1 VDALPEIP
9 IPPHRRW
16 AEARH
21 RLGPVVVFGLVV
33 AAVAYLW
40 LSRLRP
46 TTFVGQ
52 VEVVQASVISPDTG
66 LLTNLW
72 VLPLQ
77 EVKAGDL
84 VAEVFTTDPRTVNNR
99 LEVMRDRM
107 RLTEL
112 ELTPILIRQ
121 RTAIDYERLNVEAA
135 MVRAELATARVNLMQ
150 ASNEFL
156 RISNL
161 YSRPDRIV
169 SDTDYDL
176 AKARFE
182 GLQMEVAEKSRIVAE
197 TERSLERLASMAD
210 AFVPS
215 GDNDPVRQ
223 ALALEEAKIRV
234 FEDKLKPL
242 QLLAP
247 IDGVVTCIHHRPGE
261 QIIAGTVLVTITAK
275 TSDRI
280 VAFLPRNLAYTPKV
294 GTPVEVSTRSTLQ
307 RRTALATVIGIGPQ
321 LEGVT
326 NPLIMPP
333 VAVNPYF
340 VPNTGR
346 PISISLP
353 PELKLLPGELV
364 DIRLLPEPRAS
375 VVANGSGTLR
385 SGR

>member
-1 VDALPEIP
+1 MDALPEIP
-9 IPPHRRW
+9 IPPERRW

-21 RLGPVVVFGLVV
+21 RLGPVVVFGLV
-33 AAVAYLW
+33 AAAIGYLW
-40 LSRLRP
+40 LSRVRP
-46 TTFVGQ
+46 TSFVGQ

-77 EVKAGDL
+77 EVKAGQL

-112 ELTPILIRQ
+112 EMTPILVRQ
-121 RTAIDYERLNVEAA
+121 RTAIDYERLNVETAQ
-135 MVRAELATARVNLMQ
+135 VRAELATARVNLIQ

-182 GLQMEVAEKSRIVAE
+182 ALQMEVAEKSRIVADA
-197 TERSLERLASMAD
+197 ERSLQRLATLAD

-247 IDGVVTCIHHRPGE
+247 IDGVVTAIHHRPGE
-261 QIIAGTVLVTITAK
+261 QIIAGTVVATITAK
-275 TSDRI
+275 TSERI
-280 VAFLPRNLAYTPKV
+280 VAFLPKNLAYTPKV
-294 GTPVEVSTRSTLQ
+294 GTPVEVSTRSSLR

-326 NPLIMPP
+326 NPLVMPP

-346 PISISLP
+346 PVAISLP
-353 PELKLLPGELV
+353 AELNLLPGELV
-364 DIRLLPEPRAS
+364 DIRLLPQPPAS
-375 VVANGSGTLR
+375 ALANGSGALR
-385 SGR
+385 